1 MFVTKDP
8 NKGLNLTKL
17 GLAKSVPEDKLTEEQ
32 KKRLGIKGGTKA
44 MAYGGKVGMKKG
56 GKVKKMNM
64 QKIATKTVK
73 AHEKR
78 MHKGQA

>member
-1 MFVTKDP
+1 M
-8 NKGLNLTKL
+8 
-17 GLAKSVPEDKLTEEQ
+17 KSKAD
-32 KKRLGIKGGTKA
+32 GCIMKGGTKA

-56 GKVKKMNM
+56 GKAKKMNM
-64 QKIATKTVK
+64 QQIATKTVK